1 MPCWWLARWW
11 YRRTTPGTE
20 PTAPIPVGARREI
33 DRVRNISTRMVP
45 GDPAQALL
53 DAAESDRVGNRGLGA
68 QEGHELGSVP
78 AEIVRRA
85 NTDVLIVQVP
95 EEAESEFT

>member
-1 MPCWWLARWW
+1 VTAL
-11 YRRTTPGTE
+11 RR
-20 PTAPIPVGARREI
+20 PVKHI
-33 DRVRNISTRMVP
+33 TSDHVRNISTRMVP

-53 DAAESDRVGNRGLGA
+53 DAADSDRQSLIVVGNRGLGA
-68 QEGHELGSVP
+68 PEGHELGSVP

-85 NTDVLIVQVP
+85 NTDVVIVQVP